1 MTLFARTA
9 TVIEQL
15 EARLASWTLVDT
27 DPTGSKAELDAIA
40 TDTSAIASNV
50 RKLETN
56 AKETNPDRRVYNAET
71 AAKVLALVS
80 RFDALLQLLEQQR
93 PRAEAAA
100 AAEATR
106 REEAAQRRAVE
117 EAARRAKEEEE
128 AARQRAVQEADERER
143 CVSRRCTRT
152 SAPSIVSLC
161 SQCVPSPGH
170 AARKK
175 LSVSPLPLQPDSRRK
190 QRLEPQ
196 QRRRRRR
203 KQLAKRLRQRRQLQR
218 QQRARPQRSR

>member
-1 MTLFARTA
+1 MVSKRQRVSAWSQAAQAVFKMGATCPTSQFESPSLRPFVVPLWSCRMTLFARTA

-40 TDTSAIASNV
+40 TDSSAIASNV

-71 AAKVLALVS
+71 AAKVLALVA
-80 RFDALLQLLEQQR
+80 RFDAFLQHLEQQR

-128 AARQRAVQEADERER
+128 AARQRAVHDAQERVR

-152 SAPSIVSLC
+152 SAPSINSLC
-161 SQCVPSPGH
+161 
-170 AARKK
+170 
-175 LSVSPLPLQPDSRRK
+175 
-190 QRLEPQ
+190 
-196 QRRRRRR
+196 
-203 KQLAKRLRQRRQLQR
+203 
-218 QQRARPQRSR
+218 